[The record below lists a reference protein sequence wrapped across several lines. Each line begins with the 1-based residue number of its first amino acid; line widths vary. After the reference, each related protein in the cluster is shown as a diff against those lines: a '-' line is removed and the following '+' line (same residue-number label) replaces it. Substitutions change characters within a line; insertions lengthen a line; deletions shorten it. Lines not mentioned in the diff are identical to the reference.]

1 MKLIVRLFFE
11 YGGDN
16 KKVATKM
23 FIYSIHE
30 TIIWEADSNVFSD
43 AIIKSIINKYNDID
57 KKKEA
62 GLVTSLSIR
71 CDKINIPKGSS

>member
-23 FIYSIHE
+23 FVYSIHE
-30 TIIWEADSNVFSD
+30 TITWEADSNVFSD

-62 GLVTSLSIR
+62 GWVTSLSIR